1 MNSPSLKTEQQ
12 SCVYCVHCKVTGN
25 GKKDQFDLKID
36 LGLKAQTEVNRL
48 PRFTK

>member
-1 MNSPSLKTEQQ
+1 MNSPSLKIEQQ
-12 SCVYCVHCKVTGN
+12 SCMYCVRCKVIGN